1 MQSITKLRLPDQ
13 GYKHGKESKCHKGK
27 LLFQSIVGKQT
38 LATKD
43 FNTLPSWQKVI
54 SGFQDKVI
62 LKVSL

>member
-13 GYKHGKESKCHKGK
+13 GSKNGKSKCHKGK